1 MNLLKKVLPFV
12 VVAIMTVPSIWVDAQ
27 TTYSGSTTTISA
39 TLENPFRGAGDTL
52 PDLFAA
58 IINRVLL
65 PIGSI
70 VAVIM
75 FIWTGFMFVTAQGD
89 PGKLKTAKASLLY
102 TAIGTA
108 ILLGATMLA
117 NVIANTLNSLTG

>member
-1 MNLLKKVLPFV
+1 MNFLKKLLPIF
-12 VVAIMTVPSIWVDAQ
+12 AITIMLLPAVEIDAQ
-27 TTYSGSTTTISA
+27 TTYSGSSTTVNA
-39 TLENPFRGAGDTL
+39 KLDNPFRGAGNTL

-58 IINRVLL
+58 IINRILL

-70 VAVIM
+70 VAVVM

-89 PGKLKTAKASLLY
+89 PGKLKTAKAALLY

-117 NVIANTLNSLTG
+117 NVIANTINSLRG